1 MRRSI
6 EHNSVVSIVA
16 GAEKYAYVYNMDQTS
31 IYIDMNPT
39 STITFSGDT
48 NVDDVQGMTEN
59 AFRASAFLFASAKG
73 QKLLPLIVFAGMP
86 NGPVNDEL
94 MHHPLHRQRVLLTV
108 QKKGY
113 CDERLILHWIDEVW
127 GAAVNRQQLLL
138 LDSLKTHK
146 MASVRAK
153 LEEEYYREVEF
164 VPPGIPGLAQ
174 PMDVAVMHSI
184 KAKCRSRYIKH
195 HLSNEF
201 CSTPQERRHQI
212 AQIVAQAWESI
223 DEETIARGFVKA
235 GLILTGPRTQDG
247 AFIIPEPAS
256 E

>member
-6 EHNSVVSIVA
+6 EHNSIVSIVA

-39 STITFSGDT
+39 STIT
-48 NVDDVQGMTEN
+48 
-59 AFRASAFLFASAKG
+59 
-73 QKLLPLIVFAGMP
+73 
-86 NGPVNDEL
+86 
-94 MHHPLHRQRVLLTV
+94 
-108 QKKGY
+108 
-113 CDERLILHWIDEVW
+113 
-127 GAAVNRQQLLL
+127 
-138 LDSLKTHK
+138 
-146 MASVRAK
+146 
-153 LEEEYYREVEF
+153 VEF
-164 VPPGIPGLAQ
+164 VPPGITGLAQ
-174 PMDVAVMHSI
+174 PMDVAVMHSF
-184 KAKCRSRYIKH
+184 KAKCRSHYIKH

-201 CSTPQERRHQI
+201 CSTPQERRHLI

-235 GLILTGPRTQDG
+235 GLIPTGPRTQDG